1 MRITLFSLV
10 AMLMVLSS
18 RAHAE
23 EISAY
28 FAPSAAKIMRDAQA
42 GGAPQSWDLAAARN
56 ETEACQLILASEK
69 AVSNVAVSISA
80 LESEGG
86 PGRLQ
91 PELLKVEY
99 VPIKKEKIPY
109 PDPLPPLTGTIEL
122 ASGKAQPVWISVRVP
137 KDAAPGVYRGTV
149 SVKSGDLSRELPLS
163 VKVWDFALPDTPSSA
178 TAFGNSPDHTAVW
191 HGVKPGSPEAIALA
205 KKYYVFLLERR
216 VSPLVI
222 PADLMSKEAESYLND
237 PRMTSYCIPYL
248 ENDADLKALTE
259 RLLEGGWFSKGY
271 FYVVDEPVN
280 KAAYDQFVA
289 VSDRLRR
296 IEPRYRLVAPFYAN
310 PNFGNNLKAADLMLG
325 RLNVWC
331 PHLDYLATEPNF
343 EKLLLPGSAISNAT
357 FAPNASPE
365 PGFGE
370 FLHSRKNAGESIW
383 WYVCNNPR
391 EPYNNLQ
398 IDQNAMA
405 HRTLLW
411 QQKRQGLQG
420 LLYWATSY
428 WEKQFIDDPWQN
440 MDTLGTGF
448 YGDGSL
454 LYPGTKVGIDGPVSS
469 IRLEILRDSLE
480 DFDYLTIAEQR
491 LGEAAMKGYIARVA
505 RSLTDYE
512 RDPSRLEE
520 VRRELAAA
528 IEKAS
533 VASQKM

>member
-1 MRITLFSLV
+1 MRISLLSLA
-10 AMLMVLSS
+10 AMLAMFSS

-28 FAPSAAKIMRDAQA
+28 FAPSAAKILRDAQA

-56 ETEACQLILASEK
+56 ETEACQLVLASEK
-69 AVSNVAVSISA
+69 AVSNVAVSVSA
-80 LESEGG
+80 LESESGQ
-86 PGRLQ
+86 GRLQ
-91 PELLKVEY
+91 PELFKVEY

-109 PDPLPPLTGTIEL
+109 PDPLPPLAGSIEL
-122 ASGKAQPVWISVRVP
+122 APSQTQPVWISVRVP

-149 SVKSGDLSRELPLS
+149 SVKAGEWSRELPLS
-163 VKVWDFALPDTPSSA
+163 LKVWDFTLPDTPSSA
-178 TAFGNSPDHTAVW
+178 TAFGNGPEMVAER
-191 HGVKPGSPEAIALA
+191 HGVKPGSPEALALA
-205 KKYYVFLLERR
+205 KKYYEFLLERR
-216 VSPLVI
+216 VSPMFI
-222 PADLMSKEAESYLND
+222 PIDLMSKEAETYLND
-237 PRMTSYCIPYL
+237 PRMTSYVIPYKQD
-248 ENDADLKALTE
+248 DAEMKALTE
-259 RLLEGGWFSKGY
+259 RLLAGGWFSKGY

-289 VSDRLRR
+289 VTDRLRR
-296 IEPRYRLVAPFYAN
+296 IEPRYRIVAPFYTN

-331 PHLDYLATEPNF
+331 PHLDYLGA
-343 EKLLLPGSAISNAT
+343 
-357 FAPNASPE
+357 E
-365 PGFGE
+365 PGFE
-370 FLHSRKNAGESIW
+370 KFLQSRMNAGESIW

-398 IDQNAMA
+398 IDQNSMA

-420 LLYWATSY
+420 LLYWHTTY
-428 WEKQFIDDPWQN
+428 WPKNLIDDPWQN
-440 MDTLGTGF
+440 LDTLGTGY

-454 LYPGTKVGIDGPVSS
+454 LYPGNKVGIDGPVSS
-469 IRLEILRDSLE
+469 IRLEVLRDSLE
-480 DFDYLTIAEQR
+480 DFDYLTLAERR
-491 LGEAAMKGYIARVA
+491 LGETAMKGYIARIA